1 MTISVNSGATE
12 QRVNKAILKM
22 PLTLRPN
29 KQQFVDTAVNAYIDS
44 LVREKGGKANLY
56 LQ

>member
-29 KQQFVDTAVNAYIDS
+29 KQQFVETAVNAYIDS
-44 LVREKGGKANLY
+44 LVREKVIPSV
-56 LQ
+56 

>member
-29 KQQFVDTAVNAYIDS
+29 MKQFVDTAVNAYIDS
-44 LVREKGGKANLY
+44 LVREKVIPSV
-56 LQ
+56 